1 MRRYYKM
8 DEIKYKIEEKIIE
21 DDNEEKAFI
30 NINVEYTYK
39 SWKEIFKKFL
49 ERYDRELKKNKG
61 DKKW

>member
-1 MRRYYKM
+1 M
-8 DEIKYKIEEKIIE
+8 EYKIEEKIIE